1 MSAVVVG
8 VRDPGAGVLLTKRQL
23 FGFSGTILAGVV
35 IGVMGGIWTMGNFAF
50 DAKMRATATDIV
62 ERHNGDQA
70 AHAVVVARVQGDY
83 VSSDAKIAE
92 AITKFSDAMA
102 SIDRRLAKIEGYL
115 EARDGTKGAK

>member
-1 MSAVVVG
+1 MLLDG
-8 VRDPGAGVLLTKRQL
+8 HDPEPGILFTKRQL
-23 FGFSGTILAGVV
+23 AAISGTILAG
-35 IGVMGGIWTMGNFAF
+35 IALGVAGGIWAMGSFAF
-50 DAKMRATATDIV
+50 EAKMRATAVEIV
-62 ERHNGDQA
+62 EKHGGDPA

-115 EARDGTKGAK
+115 EARDSTKVAR